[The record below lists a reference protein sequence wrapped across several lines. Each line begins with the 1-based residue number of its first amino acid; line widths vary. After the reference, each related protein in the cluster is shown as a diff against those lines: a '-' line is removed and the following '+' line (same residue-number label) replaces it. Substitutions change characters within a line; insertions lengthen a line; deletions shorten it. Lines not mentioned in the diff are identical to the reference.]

1 MDGLKIEVTSITIAT
16 PDPRALAA
24 FYSRLLNLPI
34 TSEEGPRPGEP
45 EADGWAQIR
54 NTSGPTL
61 NFEYERVWTTP
72 IWPSKPGTQ
81 HATQHIDIHVS
92 DLEAATTHAIYLK
105 RHPRSLPTPR
115 NSPSP
120 LRPLRPPLLPLHL
133 IPTRPRHRSE

>member
-24 FYSRLLNLPI
+24 FYSRLLDLPI
-34 TSEEGPRPGEP
+34 TSEEGPRPGAP
-45 EADGWAQIR
+45 ETDGWAQIR

-81 HATQHIDIHVS
+81 HVTQHLDIHVS
-92 DLEAATTHAIYLK
+92 DLEAATTHAIYAGATLAPYQPQEAV
-105 RHPRSLPTPR
+105 RVLFDPSGHPFCLFT
-115 NSPSP
+115 
-120 LRPLRPPLLPLHL
+120 
-133 IPTRPRHRSE
+133 

>member
-92 DLEAATTHAIYLK
+92 DLEAATTHAIYAGATLAPYQPQETV
-105 RHPRSLPTPR
+105 RVLFDPSGHPFCLFT
-115 NSPSP
+115 
-120 LRPLRPPLLPLHL
+120 
-133 IPTRPRHRSE
+133 